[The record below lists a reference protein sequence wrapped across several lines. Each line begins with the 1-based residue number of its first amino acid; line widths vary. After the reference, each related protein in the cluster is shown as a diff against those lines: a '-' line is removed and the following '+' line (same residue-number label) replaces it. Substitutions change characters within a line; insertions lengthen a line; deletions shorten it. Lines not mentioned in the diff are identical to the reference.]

1 MEKLESI
8 LLSSFENLALRE
20 RISFDCLRRSW
31 HTVCGEP
38 LSLHTFPVDLRGGSL
53 TVNVDSSPWL
63 QQVRFLK
70 KDLEEKLRDFQ
81 VKEIRFRLG
90 RVAWKR
96 QNEPGRKEV
105 ARGLSD
111 EELSDAD
118 REWLQATLL
127 SVRDEDLRD
136 LLRRTIAR
144 TIPKGP
150 RGPG

>member
-20 RISFDCLRRSW
+20 RIAFDHLKRSW
-31 HTVCGEP
+31 LTVCGEP
-38 LSLHTFPVDLRGGSL
+38 LSLHTFPVDLRSGSL

-63 QQVRFLK
+63 QQVKFLK
-70 KDLEEKLRDFQ
+70 KDLEDKLRDFQ
-81 VKEIRFRLG
+81 VREIRFRLG
-90 RVAWKR
+90 RVAWKHQSR
-96 QNEPGRKEV
+96 FSVKDA

-118 REWLQATLL
+118 REWLKATLL

-136 LLRRTIAR
+136 LLRKTIAR
-144 TIPKGP
+144 TISKGP
-150 RGPG
+150 RRLG